1 MQSCHYC
8 AGVILDEDLISRRGE
23 IMTKLGQK
31 GIGTSVYYPQPVPR
45 MTYYQNKY
53 GYEGAKYPNA
63 TRISDGIIALTVAP
77 HVTPEQVV
85 YMANELKAVMKD
97 ING

>member
-1 MQSCHYC
+1 
-8 AGVILDEDLISRRGE
+8 
-23 IMTKLGQK
+23 MTRLGQK

-45 MTYYQNKY
+45 MTYYKNKY
-53 GYEGAKYPNA
+53 GYEGSNYPNA

-85 YMANELKAVMKD
+85 YMANELKAIMKD
-97 ING
+97 VNEEI